1 MSLKSA
7 QSAKIGK
14 MFQQKRLLMSFTLEE
29 AAQKTYINIEYLKAI
44 ESGDYSVFPA
54 RMFALKYYEK
64 YADFLDITQPFFD
77 IFDKT
82 IFDSF
87 DEDNL
92 EESFFEKNKRFI
104 FDIGFIV
111 LIIFFSDLLFIW
123 SLFSQA
129 LSIIFSKELNSI
141 MPLSIN

>member
-1 MSLKSA
+1 MRFKSA
-7 QSAKIGK
+7 HSAKIGK
-14 MFQQKRLLMSFTLEE
+14 IFQQRRLSMSITLEE
-29 AAQKTYINIEYLKAI
+29 VVEKTFINIEYLKGI

-77 IFDKT
+77 IFDKS
-82 IFDSF
+82 IFDSL

-111 LIIFFSDLLFIW
+111 LIIFV
-123 SLFSQA
+123 
-129 LSIIFSKELNSI
+129 IIL
-141 MPLSIN
+141 MG

>member
-1 MSLKSA
+1 MSFKSA

-14 MFQQKRLLMSFTLEE
+14 IFQQRRLSMSITLEE
-29 AAQKTYINIEYLKAI
+29 VVEKTFINIEYLKGI

-77 IFDKT
+77 IFDKS
-82 IFDSF
+82 IFDSL

-104 FDIGFIV
+104 FIGFIV
-111 LIIFFSDLLFIW
+111 VIIFV
-123 SLFSQA
+123 
-129 LSIIFSKELNSI
+129 IILKG
-141 MPLSIN
+141 

>member
-1 MSLKSA
+1 MSFKSA

-14 MFQQKRLLMSFTLEE
+14 IFQQKRLLMSITLEE
-29 AAQKTYINIEYLKAI
+29 AAQKTFINIEYLKGI

-77 IFDKT
+77 IFDKS

-92 EESFFEKNKRFI
+92 EESFFEKNKRLI
-104 FDIGFIV
+104 FIGFIV
-111 LIIFFSDLLFIW
+111 LIIFV
-123 SLFSQA
+123 
-129 LSIIFSKELNSI
+129 IIL
-141 MPLSIN
+141 MG

>member
-1 MSLKSA
+1 MSFKSA

-14 MFQQKRLLMSFTLEE
+14 IFQQKRLLMSITLED
-29 AAQKTYINIEYLKAI
+29 AAQKTLINIEYLKGI

-77 IFDKT
+77 IFDKS
-82 IFDSF
+82 IFDSL

-111 LIIFFSDLLFIW
+111 LIIF
-123 SLFSQA
+123 A
-129 LSIIFSKELNSI
+129 IIL
-141 MPLSIN
+141 MG

>member
-1 MSLKSA
+1 MSFKSA

-14 MFQQKRLLMSFTLEE
+14 IFQQKRLLMSITLEE
-29 AAQKTYINIEYLKAI
+29 AAQKTFINIEYLKGI

-77 IFDKT
+77 IFDKS
-82 IFDSF
+82 IFDSL

-92 EESFFEKNKRFI
+92 GESFFEKNKRFI
-104 FDIGFIV
+104 FIGFIV
-111 LIIFFSDLLFIW
+111 VIIFV
-123 SLFSQA
+123 
-129 LSIIFSKELNSI
+129 IIL
-141 MPLSIN
+141 MG

>member
-64 YADFLDITQPFFD
+64 YADFLNITQPFFD
-77 IFDKT
+77 IFDKS
-82 IFDSF
+82 IFNSF

-92 EESFFEKNKRFI
+92 EESFFEKNKRLI
-104 FDIGFIV
+104 FIGFIV
-111 LIIFFSDLLFIW
+111 LIIFV
-123 SLFSQA
+123 
-129 LSIIFSKELNSI
+129 IIL
-141 MPLSIN
+141 MG

>member
-1 MSLKSA
+1 MRFKSA
-7 QSAKIGK
+7 HSAKIGK
-14 MFQQKRLLMSFTLEE
+14 IFQQRRLSMSITLEE
-29 AAQKTYINIEYLKAI
+29 VVEKTFINIEYLKGI

-77 IFDKT
+77 IFDKS

-92 EESFFEKNKRFI
+92 EESFFEKNKRLI
-104 FDIGFIV
+104 FIGFIV
-111 LIIFFSDLLFIW
+111 LIISV
-123 SLFSQA
+123 
-129 LSIIFSKELNSI
+129 IILMS
-141 MPLSIN
+141 

>member
-1 MSLKSA
+1 MSFKSA

-14 MFQQKRLLMSFTLEE
+14 IFQQRRLSMSITLEE
-29 AAQKTYINIEYLKAI
+29 VVEKTFINIEYLKGI

-77 IFDKT
+77 IFDKS
-82 IFDSF
+82 IFDSL

-92 EESFFEKNKRFI
+92 EESFFEKNKRLI
-104 FDIGFIV
+104 FIGFIV
-111 LIIFFSDLLFIW
+111 LIIFV
-123 SLFSQA
+123 
-129 LSIIFSKELNSI
+129 IILI
-141 MPLSIN
+141 V